1 MDSIDIFIDSYLD
14 ISFRAMTR
22 EGITD
27 DDCDNL
33 INSLSVVKGEYQ
45 DKDCIPKK
53 LVNVFIDML
62 LYLWHCLEQQENIYN
77 NIEQANKLKYLVN
90 QLQYIAAS
98 ITAS

>member
-77 NIEQANKLKYLVN
+77 NIEQANKLRGLGSKIT
-90 QLQYIAAS
+90 QYS
-98 ITAS
+98 DKLLK